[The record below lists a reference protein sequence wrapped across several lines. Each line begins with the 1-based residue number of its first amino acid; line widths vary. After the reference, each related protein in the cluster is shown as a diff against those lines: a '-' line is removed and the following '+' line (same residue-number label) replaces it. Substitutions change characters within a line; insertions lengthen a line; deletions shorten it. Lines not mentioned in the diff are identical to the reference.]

1 VKPEQLPKKEEMK
14 TYLKADLIR
23 DKTTGNVT
31 SVKLR
36 GKRFEK
42 TSKPA
47 IYGDGKK
54 VDLGNNE
61 AFFDEKGNL
70 DMTFN
75 YLFTPGGH
83 TILME
88 QETPNG
94 IVKEATTIMIPLSDN
109 PRKEVTVNPW

>member
-1 VKPEQLPKKEEMK
+1 
-14 TYLKADLIR
+14 
-23 DKTTGNVT
+23 
-31 SVKLR
+31 
-36 GKRFEK
+36 
-42 TSKPA
+42 
-47 IYGDGKK
+47 
-54 VDLGNNE
+54 
-61 AFFDEKGNL
+61 
-70 DMTFN
+70 MTFN